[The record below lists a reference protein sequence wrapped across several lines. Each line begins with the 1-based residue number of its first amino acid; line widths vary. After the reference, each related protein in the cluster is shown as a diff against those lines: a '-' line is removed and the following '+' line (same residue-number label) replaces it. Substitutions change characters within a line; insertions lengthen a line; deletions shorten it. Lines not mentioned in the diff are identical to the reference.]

1 MDFIRDIPA
10 SIYTTSAFIVGLL
23 LSDDLNPAE
32 QNSLGSWFMLVGQT
46 LCTNSSQQQLLN
58 NRNNQ
63 NNASNFSSKIVN
75 DDNLRE
81 SASNIKNE
89 INNIFNNYNKKSS

>member
-1 MDFIRDIPA
+1 MEFIREIPA

-23 LSDDLNPAE
+23 LAEDLNPAE
-32 QNSLGSWFMLVGQT
+32 QNSLGSWFMLAGQT

-63 NNASNFSSKIVN
+63 NNANNFGSKIVN
-75 DDNLRE
+75 DDNLRQ
-81 SASNIKNE
+81 SAGNIKNE
-89 INNIFNNYNKKSS
+89 IDNIFKNYK

>member
-1 MDFIRDIPA
+1 MDFIRDISAPV
-10 SIYTTSAFIVGLL
+10 YTTSAFVVGLL

-63 NNASNFSSKIVN
+63 NNATNFSSKIVN
-75 DDNLRE
+75 DDNLRQ
-81 SASNIKNE
+81 SA
-89 INNIFNNYNKKSS
+89 NNIRNEVNSIFRNYN